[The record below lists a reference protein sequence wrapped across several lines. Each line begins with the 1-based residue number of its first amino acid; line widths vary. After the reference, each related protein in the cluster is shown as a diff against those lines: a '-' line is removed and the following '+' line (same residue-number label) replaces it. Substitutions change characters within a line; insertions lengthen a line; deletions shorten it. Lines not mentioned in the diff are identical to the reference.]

1 MTSGRQVRGFPG
13 ATRQAVPAESAD
25 WVRAA
30 SPEGTLPL
38 EVRAAADVGLA
49 EWARSH
55 PAIIDGWLT
64 RHGAVLFAGFGV
76 RLGDFPDVAA
86 ALAGPPEPYRE
97 RSSPRT
103 QLAPGVYS
111 STDHPADQ
119 PIALHNE
126 NSYQAA
132 FPARLVFCCLS
143 EADRGGG
150 TPLADC
156 RRVLARLPAPVVAS
170 FRARQVRYVRNYGG
184 GLGLAWQDA
193 LGPDPGSVERYCREA
208 GLVADW
214 QPGGRLRTT
223 AVRPAI
229 AVHPGTGEE
238 TWFNH
243 AAFFHVSSLP
253 PELSAALLDQVGEAG
268 LPTNT
273 YYGDGGRIEPATLA
287 AIREA
292 YAREAVCTR
301 WRRGDVLLVDNLLVA
316 HGRQPFTGDRQVV
329 VSMSVP
335 LSHDTSPAPE
345 QGRR

>member
-1 MTSGRQVRGFPG
+1 MTAVPRPRGFPG
-13 ATRQAVPAESAD
+13 GARQAVPAAAAD
-25 WVRAA
+25 WVRPV

-38 EVRAAADVGLA
+38 EVRATADVGLA

-55 PAIIDGWLT
+55 PGKITGWLA

-76 RLGDFPDVAA
+76 RLEDFPAVTA

-126 NSYQAA
+126 NSYQAR
-132 FPARLVFCCLS
+132 FPARLVFGCLS
-143 EADRGGG
+143 EADQGGG

-156 RRVLARLPAPVVAS
+156 RRVLARLPAPLVAA

-193 LGPDPGSVERYCREA
+193 LGPDRGSVAAYCGEA
-208 GLVADW
+208 GLAAHW
-214 QPGGRLRTT
+214 QPDGRLRTT

-253 PELSAALLDQVGEAG
+253 PELSEALLDQFGEDS
-268 LPTNT
+268 LPSNT
-273 YYGDGGRIEPATLA
+273 YYGDGGRIEPASLA

-292 YAREAVCTR
+292 YSREAVCTA

-316 HGRQPFTGDRQVV
+316 HGRQPFTGNRRVV
-329 VSMSVP
+329 VSMSGA
-335 LSHDTSPAPE
+335 LSHAGAPAGPV
-345 QGRR
+345 RR

>member
-1 MTSGRQVRGFPG
+1 MMAAPRQRGFPG
-13 ATRQAVPAESAD
+13 GARQAVPAAPAD
-25 WVRAA
+25 WVRTV
-30 SPEGTLPL
+30 SPEGALPL

-49 EWARSH
+49 QWARSH
-55 PAIIDGWLT
+55 PEIISGWLA
-64 RHGAVLFAGFGV
+64 RHGAVLFAGFGIQFE
-76 RLGDFPDVAA
+76 DFPAVAA
-86 ALAGPPEPYRE
+86 TLAGPPEPYRE

-126 NSYQAA
+126 NSYQAT

-156 RRVLARLPAPVVAS
+156 RRVLARLPPSVAAT

-184 GLGLAWQDA
+184 GVGLAWQDA
-193 LGPDPGSVERYCREA
+193 VGPDPGSVERYCREA
-208 GLVADW
+208 DLGAHW

-253 PELSAALLDQVGEAG
+253 PPLSAALLDQFGEDG

-273 YYGDGGRIEPATLA
+273 YYGDGGRIEPASLA

-292 YAREAVCTR
+292 YEQEAACTP

-316 HGRQPFTGDRQVV
+316 HGRQPFTGERRVV
-329 VSMSVP
+329 VSMGGA
-335 LSHDTSPAPE
+335 LSHSAPA
-345 QGRR
+345 GKVRR

>member
-1 MTSGRQVRGFPG
+1 MTAAPRQRGFPG
-13 ATRQAVPAESAD
+13 GARQAVPAAPAD
-25 WVRAA
+25 WVRTV
-30 SPEGTLPL
+30 SPEGALPL

-49 EWARSH
+49 GWARSH
-55 PAIIDGWLT
+55 PEIISGWLA
-64 RHGAVLFAGFGV
+64 RHGAVLFAGFGI
-76 RLGDFPDVAA
+76 RFEDFPAVAA

-126 NSYQAA
+126 NSYQAT

-143 EADRGGG
+143 EADQGGG

-156 RRVLARLPAPVVAS
+156 RRVLARLPPSVVAT

-184 GLGLAWQDA
+184 GVGLAWQDA
-193 LGPDPGSVERYCREA
+193 LGPDPGSVERYCHEA
-208 GLVADW
+208 GLDAHW

-253 PELSAALLDQVGEAG
+253 PQLSAALLDQFGEDG

-273 YYGDGGRIEPATLA
+273 YYGDGGRIEPAALA

-292 YAREAVCTR
+292 YEREAVCTP

-316 HGRQPFTGDRQVV
+316 HGRQPFMGERRVV
-329 VSMSVP
+329 VSMGGV
-335 LSHDTSPAPE
+335 LSHGGAAAG
-345 QGRR
+345 QVRR

>member
-1 MTSGRQVRGFPG
+1 MTAVPRPRGFPG
-13 ATRQAVPAESAD
+13 GARQAVPTATAD
-25 WVRAA
+25 WVRPV
-30 SPEGTLPL
+30 SPEGALPL
-38 EVRAAADVGLA
+38 EVRATADVGLA

-55 PAIIDGWLT
+55 PAVVTGWLA

-76 RLGDFPDVAA
+76 GIEDFPAVAA
-86 ALAGPPEPYRE
+86 ALAGPPVPYRE

-103 QLAPGVYS
+103 QLAPGVYT

-119 PIALHNE
+119 SIALHNE
-126 NSYQAA
+126 NSYQAT
-132 FPARLVFCCLS
+132 FPARLLFGCLR
-143 EADRGGG
+143 EADQGGG

-156 RRVLARLPAPVVAS
+156 RRVLAGLPAPLVAA

-193 LGPDPGSVERYCREA
+193 IGPDPASVAAYCAGA
-208 GLVADW
+208 GLAAHW
-214 QPGGRLRTT
+214 QPDGRLRTT

-243 AAFFHVSSLP
+243 AAFFHVSGHP
-253 PELSAALLDQVGEAG
+253 PELSAALLDQFGEDN
-268 LPTNT
+268 LPSNT
-273 YYGDGGRIEPATLA
+273 YYGDGGRIEPSSLA

-292 YAREAVCTR
+292 YSREAVCAP

-316 HGRQPFTGDRQVV
+316 HGRQPYTGDRRVV
-329 VSMSVP
+329 VSMSGA
-335 LSHDTSPAPE
+335 LSHGGAAAGPV
-345 QGRR
+345 RR

>member
-1 MTSGRQVRGFPG
+1 MTAAPAQRRFPG
-13 ATRQAVPAESAD
+13 GTRQAVPVDPAG
-25 WVRAA
+25 WVRAV

-38 EVRAAADVGLA
+38 EVRPVTDIGLA

-55 PAIIDGWLT
+55 PAVISRWLA
-64 RHGAVLFAGFGV
+64 RHGAVRFTGFGI
-76 RLGDFPDVAA
+76 GFEDFPAAAA
-86 ALAGPPEPYRE
+86 ALAGPPVPYRE

-103 QLAPGVYS
+103 ELAPGVYS

-143 EADRGGG
+143 EADQGGG

-156 RRVLARLPAPVVAS
+156 RRILARLPAPVVAA

-193 LGPDPGSVERYCREA
+193 LGADRDTVARYCGEA
-208 GLVADW
+208 GLTADW
-214 QPGGRLRTT
+214 QPDGRLRTT

-229 AVHPGTGEE
+229 AVHPGTGEQ

-253 PELSAALLDQVGEAG
+253 PALSAAVLAQFGEDD
-268 LPTNT
+268 LPANT

-292 YAREAVCTR
+292 YEREAVCAP
-301 WRRGDVLLVDNLLVA
+301 WRRGDVLLIDNLLVA
-316 HGRQPFTGDRQVV
+316 HGRQPFTGNRRVV
-329 VSMSVP
+329 VSMGGV
-335 LSHDTSPAPE
+335 LSHRAAPAG
-345 QGRR
+345 QVRR